1 MMDAGLAHKKAG
13 NARFAKKA
21 YAEAIEN
28 YDLAAADFEACGASA
43 AGEASKTYANASEC
57 RLRLGDF
64 ALAESA
70 ASRALE
76 LDGANTKA
84 RFRRGRA
91 RLELGD
97 YEGAMADLGAVVDA
111 GGGDEA
117 EALFREA
124 MSKQRLATFS
134 LALRGEGSGDDALG
148 PRDFFEGLDGDGA
161 LARVVDAYR
170 VGALDDGRAPD
181 DAAGLD
187 RYLADAERGGCVP
200 AGWDADGA
208 ARARAHAATA
218 ASWRGLDPSTATIR
232 GFQDVYVSA
241 GRPLEL
247 FRVRALADAVRERN
261 EGPASRAA
269 PPPAPPRVDAKAAA
283 FEEAFGQPSPYARL
297 DVEKA
302 LAGGTAAAVAKV
314 LVAGDFGTHGLD
326 ADVYAAGVA
335 ALASE
340 TDRTAALALAA
351 FDLLDGRDG
360 AAPQQRLALAVLS
373 GREAAVDDDEEQ
385 PAAWRAGVGS
395 ELMAGAWAIVESARA
410 AMGFVGSPGGAAKI
424 LRESPCFRAAA
435 TAEAWDPTGA
445 FFAAAARLALTAG
458 ADALRR
464 GDATAAAEVTA
475 SAHALWSRLCAGVAG
490 PDRAPLVALSLLRAR
505 AAEQLG
511 DFAAARRLVGSNVG
525 GALHHVALERGFLES
540 ENASLDMG
548 EAEAAEVLKR
558 VATRRGP
565 FPERDVAPET
575 DGWRSFDASPGRDV
589 DNFLLADEE
598 LTLVLWERRLRASGA
613 TRLRIVARG
622 AAPCD
627 VLRGLDAA
635 LPGLEALRVDATAGG
650 ALHLA
655 PLLDMSKLEDLEV
668 LGRAWVGP
676 LPPGLRRL
684 AVPAPADACGL
695 EAVEAL
701 ERLEHLGVDCG
712 GATIL
717 DLSKLERLRT
727 LDVTDATLSDVQEA
741 GATAL
746 VAPPGLERVALFGA
760 AALSGGLRAEL
771 LGRGVAV
778 VEAA

>member
-43 AGEASKTYANASEC
+43 AGEASKTYANASE
-57 RLRLGDF
+57 RG
-64 ALAESA
+64 SA
-70 ASRALE
+70 ARA
-76 LDGANTKA
+76 
-84 RFRRGRA
+84 
-91 RLELGD
+91 ELGD

-134 LALRGEGSGDDALG
+134 LARARARRRRWG
-148 PRDFFEGLDGDGA
+148 RDFFEGLDGDGA

-187 RYLADAERGGCVP
+187 RYSRTPPRRLRALGGAP
-200 AGWDADGA
+200 T
-208 ARARAHAATA
+208 ARARARAATA
-218 ASWRGLDPSTATIR
+218 ASWRGLDPSSATIR

-261 EGPASRAA
+261 EGPAPRAA

-283 FEEAFGQPSPYARL
+283 FEEAFGKPSPYARL

-302 LAGGTAAAVAKV
+302 LAGGTAAAVAKA

-360 AAPQQRLALAVLS
+360 AAPQRRLALAVLS

-410 AMGFVGSPGGAAKI
+410 
-424 LRESPCFRAAA
+424 
-435 TAEAWDPTGA
+435 
-445 FFAAAARLALTAG
+445 
-458 ADALRR
+458 
-464 GDATAAAEVTA
+464 
-475 SAHALWSRLCAGVAG
+475 
-490 PDRAPLVALSLLRAR
+490 
-505 AAEQLG
+505 LG
-511 DFAAARRLVGSNVG
+511 DFAAARRLVGANVG

-548 EAEAAEVLKR
+548 EAEAAEVLQR
-558 VATRRGP
+558 VAKRRGP

-668 LGRAWVGP
+668 LRRAWVGP

-684 AVPAPADACGL
+684 AVPAPADARGL

-746 VAPPGLERVALFGA
+746 VAPPGLARSWRRALRRARA
-760 AALSGGLRAEL
+760 ASE
-771 LGRGVAV
+771 GVAV

>member
-187 RYLADAERGGCVP
+187 RYLADAERG
-200 AGWDADGA
+200 
-208 ARARAHAATA
+208 R
-218 ASWRGLDPSTATIR
+218 L
-232 GFQDVYVSA
+232 
-241 GRPLEL
+241 
-247 FRVRALADAVRERN
+247 
-261 EGPASRAA
+261 RAA
-269 PPPAPPRVDAKAAA
+269 GARRGTRAAA
-283 FEEAFGQPSPYARL
+283 
-297 DVEKA
+297 
-302 LAGGTAAAVAKV
+302 AKV

-351 FDLLDGRDG
+351 FDLLDGRDARG
-360 AAPQQRLALAVLS
+360 RAGRQALAVLS

-395 ELMAGAWAIVESARA
+395 ELMAGAWAIVASARA
-410 AMGFVGSPGGAAKI
+410 AMGFVGSPARGENPAEA
-424 LRESPCFRAAA
+424 PCFARA

-464 GDATAAAEVTA
+464 GDGRSGRGHGRARTPCGPA
-475 SAHALWSRLCAGVAG
+475 SRWRRG

-511 DFAAARRLVGSNVG
+511 DFAAARRLVGANVG
-525 GALHHVALERGFLES
+525 GAHHASRS
-540 ENASLDMG
+540 SAASSRANASLDMG
-548 EAEAAEVLKR
+548 EAEAAEVLQR

-575 DGWRSFDASPGRDV
+575 DGWRSFDASPGRGV

-627 VLRGLDAA
+627 VLRGGGRDGARRAA
-635 LPGLEALRVDATAGG
+635 AGPQPRALRRRRSPA
-650 ALHLA
+650 A
-655 PLLDMSKLEDLEV
+655 PRGSRE
-668 LGRAWVGP
+668 
-676 LPPGLRRL
+676 
-684 AVPAPADACGL
+684 
-695 EAVEAL
+695 
-701 ERLEHLGVDCG
+701 
-712 GATIL
+712 
-717 DLSKLERLRT
+717 
-727 LDVTDATLSDVQEA
+727 
-741 GATAL
+741 
-746 VAPPGLERVALFGA
+746 
-760 AALSGGLRAEL
+760 
-771 LGRGVAV
+771 GVAV